1 MKRMFIFLLLLAGC
15 SGKQAPSDRAQ
26 EQKAKTEKS
35 YIGRFQPFKNLPGI
49 ALDTMSGKLCKTFD
63 PKGTDNKDN
72 AIPSQYMSQPLCS
85 SLSNCD

>member
-15 SGKQAPSDRAQ
+15 SGKQAPSDQ
-26 EQKAKTEKS
+26 PQQQKTEKS

-63 PKGTDNKDN
+63 PKGTENKDN

>member
-1 MKRMFIFLLLLAGC
+1 MKRMFIFLLLLIGC
-15 SGKQAPSDRAQ
+15 SGKQAPSGQPQ
-26 EQKAKTEKS
+26 EQKGKAEKS